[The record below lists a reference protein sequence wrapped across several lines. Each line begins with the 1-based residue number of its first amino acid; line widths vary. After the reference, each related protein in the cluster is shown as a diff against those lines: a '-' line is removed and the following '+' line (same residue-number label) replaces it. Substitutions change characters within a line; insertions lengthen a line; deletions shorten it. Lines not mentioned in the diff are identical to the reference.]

1 MSRSMMPPFGSLL
14 EPPSNFGGGQSGSFF
29 VKQEP
34 MAEAGRKIGMDAHP
48 FKGAPV
54 QSAFSSYRDTH
65 PQLRKPLQHELSAF
79 GPFSAPG
86 QSSAGASANAAS
98 RPSSDAHTPLWRPT
112 SRHSTI
118 QVEQHHQPLLATGT
132 GLLAKQKGVVEKPQQ
147 FSDMIRSGNASVMH
161 SRSSDVGSSGLVTG
175 IRDSTSDGFVAMSG
189 QVKCKQECDIASTS
203 FSAPPLTRKR
213 SHSELEEEESCDS
226 ELVLGIGGRA
236 SSSRE
241 GSEYRNS
248 RASSP
253 RKSQKCDAR
262 LELSSA
268 DLCLAPP
275 VVAPEYSSSSSQQE
289 APSSSMFEAPG
300 VGASSK
306 VSHSRG
312 AYASPTESHLS
323 FQKIKSQDASRM
335 EGVTT
340 TTTCV
345 SQAESQPTGS
355 RGQQPVRSLLNLEV
369 IKRECDA
376 VERER
381 DNEEILA
388 QSRTHEGVELGL
400 FPGVFAADQ
409 RRNGDG
415 KKPEASGLQLVHL
428 LLACADAIA
437 KSKIETATQ
446 KLEELYS
453 HASLFG
459 DSMQRIAAFFTE
471 GLAARIVGKDNPMYK
486 GLMQQS
492 RLDDYLSAFTTL
504 YKVCPYFQFGHF
516 TANQAILEAVEGH
529 SVVHIIDLDL
539 MQGFQWPGLIQSL
552 SERDD
557 GPPKLK
563 ITGIGTSCTS
573 LQDTGRR
580 LAAFA
585 ETYGVPFEFHAVV
598 GELEDLTPAEL
609 GAKAGEAV
617 AVNCVMQL
625 HRLVDGDKLQNFI
638 SGLRSIHPVM
648 LTLVEQ
654 EASHNS
660 SSFMGRFVEALHY
673 YAAVFDSLDSSLPLA
688 SEERAKI
695 EQLYF
700 AQQIKNIVA
709 CEGADRIERHE
720 SLEVWQQRMVLA
732 GFRQVPL
739 SSHSITQAK
748 LLLSL
753 SPCDGYRLSQQ
764 APGSISLNW
773 QDRSLLTASTW
784 LLD

>member
-1 MSRSMMPPFGSLL
+1 MMPPFGSLL
-14 EPPSNFGGGQSGSFF
+14 EPPTNLRGGQSSFY

-34 MAEAGRKIGMDAHP
+34 GVDSVRKLRMDTP
-48 FKGAPV
+48 

-65 PQLRKPLQHELSAF
+65 PTLRKPLQHELSAF
-79 GPFSAPG
+79 GPFSAQG
-86 QSSAGASANAAS
+86 QSSMDASTSNAAPHPPSGDTHTSLRKSAS
-98 RPSSDAHTPLWRPT
+98 RQPIQVHQYLRPAVLQPTTSVSPSKKQCTEKSRQFNDVFLSAHT
-112 SRHSTI
+112 
-118 QVEQHHQPLLATGT
+118 
-132 GLLAKQKGVVEKPQQ
+132 
-147 FSDMIRSGNASVMH
+147 NAMPSK
-161 SRSSDVGSSGLVTG
+161 SSDVGSSGLATG
-175 IRDSTSDGFVAMSG
+175 IRDTTSDGFVVVSCKQM
-189 QVKCKQECDIASTS
+189 QCKQECDIASTS
-203 FSAPPLTRKR
+203 FSAPPLSRKR
-213 SHSELEEEESCDS
+213 SHSELAEESCDS
-226 ELVLGIGGRA
+226 ELVLGVGGR
-236 SSSRE
+236 SSVSRE

-253 RKSQKCDAR
+253 RKSQKSSDTR
-262 LELSSA
+262 LDLVSA

-275 VVAPEYSSSSSQQE
+275 IVAPEYSSSSSQQE
-289 APSSSMFEAPG
+289 APSSSMLETQPLG
-300 VGASSK
+300 ESSK

-312 AYASPTESHLS
+312 TYVSPTQSHLS
-323 FQKIKSQDASRM
+323 FQKIKSKDVSRA
-335 EGVTT
+335 EGVT
-340 TTTCV
+340 CI
-345 SQAESQPTGS
+345 SQAESHPTGS
-355 RGQQPVRSLLNLEV
+355 RCQQPVRPLLNLEV

-381 DNEEILA
+381 DNEESLA
-388 QSRTHEGVELGL
+388 QSRNHHEGFELGL

-409 RRNGDG
+409 G
-415 KKPEASGLQLVHL
+415 KKSEASGLQLVHL
-428 LLACADAIA
+428 LLACADAIS
-437 KSKIETATQ
+437 KNKIEIATQ

-471 GLAARIVGKDNPMYK
+471 ALAARIVGKDNPAYK
-486 GLMQQS
+486 NLMLQS
-492 RLDDYLSAFTTL
+492 HLDDYLSAFTTL
-504 YKVCPYFQFGHF
+504 YKICPYFQFGHF
-516 TANQAILEAVEGH
+516 TANQAILEAVEGY
-529 SVVHIIDLDL
+529 SVVHIIDMDL
-539 MQGFQWPGLIQSL
+539 MQGFQWPGFIQSL
-552 SERDD
+552 SEREG

-563 ITGIGTSCTS
+563 ITGVGTSCTS

-598 GELEDLTPAEL
+598 GELEDLSPMEL
-609 GAKAGEAV
+609 GAKPGEAV

-625 HRLVDGDKLQNFI
+625 HRLLNNGDKLQNFI

-654 EASHNS
+654 EANHNT

-720 SLEVWQQRMVLA
+720 TLELWQKRMKLA
-732 GFRQVPL
+732 GFRQWPL
-739 SSHSITQAK
+739 SSHSVTQAK

-753 SPCDGYRLSQQ
+753 SPCDGYCLSQQ
-764 APGSISLNW
+764 PGGSISLNW

-784 LLD
+784 VL

>member
-1 MSRSMMPPFGSLL
+1 MMPPFGSLL
-14 EPPSNFGGGQSGSFF
+14 EPPTNFGGGQSSFY

-34 MAEAGRKIGMDAHP
+34 VADAVRKIGMDTHP
-48 FKGAPV
+48 SKGTP

-65 PQLRKPLQHELSAF
+65 PPLRKAGLHHEPSAF
-79 GPFSAPG
+79 APFPA
-86 QSSAGASANAAS
+86 ANVGTS
-98 RPSSDAHTPLWRPT
+98 RPNSLDAPTPLWPPT
-112 SRHSTI
+112 SRHTAI
-118 QVEQHHQPLLATGT
+118 QLQQYLQPSAG
-132 GLLAKQKGVVEKPQQ
+132 GLYPKQQSVAPPQQ
-147 FSDMIRSGNASVMH
+147 LNANAMH
-161 SRSSDVGSSGLVTG
+161 SSRSSDVGSSGLVTG
-175 IRDSTSDGFVAMSG
+175 IRDTASDGFVAASG
-189 QVKCKQECDIASTS
+189 QMQCKQECDIASTS

-213 SHSELEEEESCDS
+213 SHSSLVEEESCDS
-226 ELVLGIGGRA
+226 ELVLGVGGSRMV

-253 RKSQKCDAR
+253 RKSQKCDTG
-262 LELSSA
+262 LELVSA

-289 APSSSMFEAPG
+289 VPSSSMLDAP
-300 VGASSK
+300 A
-306 VSHSRG
+306 VSHSHV
-312 AYASPTESHLS
+312 SPTESHLS
-323 FQKIKSQDASRM
+323 FQKMKSQDASRM
-335 EGVTT
+335 EGVT
-340 TTTCV
+340 CV
-345 SQAESQPTGS
+345 ESGS
-355 RGQQPVRSLLNLEV
+355 RCQQPVRSLLNLEV

-376 VERER
+376 VEREER
-381 DNEEILA
+381 DQDDDSNNLKS
-388 QSRTHEGVELGL
+388 SRTHELGL
-400 FPGVFAADQ
+400 FPGVFAADL
-409 RRNGDG
+409 RRNGEG
-415 KKPEASGLQLVHL
+415 KKSEASGLQLVHL
-428 LLACADAIA
+428 LLACADAIS
-437 KSKIETATQ
+437 KNKIETAAQ

-471 GLAARIVGKDNPMYK
+471 GLAARIVGKENPIYN
-486 GLMQQS
+486 GLMLQS

-516 TANQAILEAVEGH
+516 TANQAILESVDGS

-552 SERDD
+552 SERED

-598 GELEDLTPAEL
+598 GELEDLTPMEL
-609 GAKAGEAV
+609 GVKAGEAV

-625 HRLVDGDKLQNFI
+625 HRLGNDKLQHFI
-638 SGLRSIHPVM
+638 GGLRNIHPVM

-654 EASHNS
+654 EANHNTDT
-660 SSFMGRFVEALHY
+660 FMGRFVEALHY

-709 CEGADRIERHE
+709 CEGVDRIERHE
-720 SLEVWQQRMVLA
+720 ALEVWQQRMELA
-732 GFRQVPL
+732 GFRQLPL
-739 SSHSITQAK
+739 SSHAVTQAK

-764 APGSISLNW
+764 TGGSISLNW

-784 LLD
+784 VV

>member
-1 MSRSMMPPFGSLL
+1 MMPPFGSLL
-14 EPPSNFGGGQSGSFF
+14 EPLSNFGGGQSGSFY

-34 MAEAGRKIGMDAHP
+34 VADAGRKIGMETHP
-48 FKGAPV
+48 SKGVP

-65 PQLRKPLQHELSAF
+65 PRKPLQHELSAF
-79 GPFSAPG
+79 GPFAAPG
-86 QSSAGASANAAS
+86 QSSADAAAS
-98 RPSSDAHTPLWRPT
+98 RPSSDAHTPLWRPA
-112 SRHSTI
+112 SRHSAI
-118 QVEQHHQPLLATGT
+118 QVQQYLQPSPA
-132 GLLAKQKGVVEKPQQ
+132 GLLAKHKGVVEMPN
-147 FSDMIRSGNASVMH
+147 DALRSGNA

-175 IRDSTSDGFVAMSG
+175 IRDTTSDGFVAG
-189 QVKCKQECDIASTS
+189 QLKQECDIASTS
-203 FSAPPLTRKR
+203 FSAPPLSRKR
-213 SHSELEEEESCDS
+213 SHSELAEEESCDS
-226 ELVLGIGGRA
+226 ELVLGIGG
-236 SSSRE
+236 SSRE

-253 RKSQKCDAR
+253 RKSQRC
-262 LELSSA
+262 ELGSA
-268 DLCLAPP
+268 DLSLAPP
-275 VVAPEYSSSSSQQE
+275 IVAPEYSSSSSQQE
-289 APSSSMFEAPG
+289 EAPN
-300 VGASSK
+300 VGESSK
-306 VSHSRG
+306 AS
-312 AYASPTESHLS
+312 YASPTESHLS

-335 EGVTT
+335 EGVTP

-345 SQAESQPTGS
+345 ESQPTGS
-355 RGQQPVRSLLNLEV
+355 RCQQPVRPLLNLEV

-381 DNEEILA
+381 DNEDSLA
-388 QSRTHEGVELGL
+388 QSHEGVELGL

-409 RRNGDG
+409 RRNGEG
-415 KKPEASGLQLVHL
+415 KKSEASGLQLVHL
-428 LLACADAIA
+428 LLACADAIS
-437 KSKIETATQ
+437 KKKIETAAQ

-459 DSMQRIAAFFTE
+459 DSMQRIAAFFTK
-471 GLAARIVGKDNPMYK
+471 GLAARIVGKESPMYK
-486 GLMQQS
+486 TLMQQS

-529 SVVHIIDLDL
+529 AVVHIIDLDL

-552 SERDD
+552 SERED

-598 GELEDLTPAEL
+598 GELEDLTPSEL
-609 GAKAGEAV
+609 GSKPGEAV

-625 HRLVDGDKLQNFI
+625 HRLFNGDKLQSFL

-654 EASHNS
+654 EANHNT

-709 CEGADRIERHE
+709 CEGADRTERHE
-720 SLEVWQQRMVLA
+720 TLEVWQQRMGLA
-732 GFRQVPL
+732 GFRQLPL
-739 SSHSITQAK
+739 SSHAITQAK

-753 SPCDGYRLSQQ
+753 SPCDGYRLSQE
-764 APGSISLNW
+764 PHGSISLNW

-784 LLD
+784 VLD

>member
-1 MSRSMMPPFGSLL
+1 MMPPFGSLL
-14 EPPSNFGGGQSGSFF
+14 EPPTNFGGGQSSFH

-34 MAEAGRKIGMDAHP
+34 VAEATVRKIGMDTHLS
-48 FKGAPV
+48 KGTP

-65 PQLRKPLQHELSAF
+65 PPLRKALQHESSAF
-79 GPFSAPG
+79 GPFSG
-86 QSSAGASANAAS
+86 SQSSSMDASAAANAPA
-98 RPSSDAHTPLWRPT
+98 PTPLWRPT
-112 SRHSTI
+112 SRHSTPM
-118 QVEQHHQPLLATGT
+118 QVQQYLPAG
-132 GLLAKQKGVVEKPQQ
+132 GLFSKSVLEKVVTSPQ
-147 FSDMIRSGNASVMH
+147 FNANAS
-161 SRSSDVGSSGLVTG
+161 RSTESGLVTG
-175 IRDSTSDGFVAMSG
+175 IRDTTSDGFVAAV

-213 SHSELEEEESCDS
+213 SHSEFLAEEEESCDS
-226 ELVLGIGGRA
+226 ELVLGIGGSRIV

-241 GSEYRNS
+241 GSETYRNS

-253 RKSQKCDAR
+253 RKSQKC
-262 LELSSA
+262 LELVSA

-275 VVAPEYSSSSSQQE
+275 AAEYSSSSSQQQEVEEE
-289 APSSSMFEAPG
+289 APSSTTPAHDS
-300 VGASSK
+300 
-306 VSHSRG
+306 
-312 AYASPTESHLS
+312 SPTESHLS
-323 FQKIKSQDASRM
+323 FQKIKSSPDYASRM
-335 EGVTT
+335 EGVT
-340 TTTCV
+340 
-345 SQAESQPTGS
+345 GS
-355 RGQQPVRSLLNLEV
+355 RCQQPVRPLLNMEV

-376 VERER
+376 VEREER
-381 DNEEILA
+381 DHE
-388 QSRTHEGVELGL
+388 QSLPRDGIELGL
-400 FPGVFAADQ
+400 FPGVFAAVD
-409 RRNGDG
+409 NGEG
-415 KKPEASGLQLVHL
+415 KKSEASGLQLVHL
-428 LLACADAIA
+428 LLACADAI
-437 KSKIETATQ
+437 SKTKFEIAAQ

-471 GLAARIVGKDNPMYK
+471 GLAARIVGKENPLYK
-486 GLMQQS
+486 PLMLQS

-516 TANQAILEAVEGH
+516 TANQAILESVEGH

-598 GELEDLTPAEL
+598 GELEDLMPMEL
-609 GAKAGEAV
+609 GVKAGEAV

-625 HRLVDGDKLQNFI
+625 HRLGNNSEKLANFVA
-638 SGLRSIHPVM
+638 GLRSLHPVM

-654 EASHNS
+654 EANNNTST
-660 SSFMGRFVEALHY
+660 FMGRFVEALHY

-720 SLEVWQQRMVLA
+720 ALEVWQQRMELA
-732 GFRQVPL
+732 GFRQSPL

-764 APGSISLNW
+764 AGGSISLNW

-784 LLD
+784 VV

>member
-1 MSRSMMPPFGSLL
+1 MPPFGSLL
-14 EPPSNFGGGQSGSFF
+14 EPPTNFGGGQSSFY

-34 MAEAGRKIGMDAHP
+34 GSERKIGMETH
-48 FKGAPV
+48 KGLLQQQHQQ
-54 QSAFSSYRDTH
+54 QSAFSSYN
-65 PQLRKPLQHELSAF
+65 PSSLRKVVGGLHHEPSAF
-79 GPFSAPG
+79 GPFSGGGGGGASSDVVAPLSWRPPPP
-86 QSSAGASANAAS
+86 QAQLHQYLQPSSAAK
-98 RPSSDAHTPLWRPT
+98 
-112 SRHSTI
+112 
-118 QVEQHHQPLLATGT
+118 GT
-132 GLLAKQKGVVEKPQQ
+132 NVAL
-147 FSDMIRSGNASVMH
+147 
-161 SRSSDVGSSGLVTG
+161 SSDVGSSGLVTTG
-175 IRDSTSDGFVAMSG
+175 IRDTTSDGFVGVQS
-189 QVKCKQECDIASTS
+189 VKCKQECYDIASTS

-213 SHSELEEEESCDS
+213 SHSELAEEESCDS
-226 ELVLGIGGRA
+226 ELVLGIGSRIM
-236 SSSRE
+236 SSRE

-253 RKSQKCDAR
+253 RKSQKCAGEF
-262 LELSSA
+262 LSA

-275 VVAPEYSSSSSQQE
+275 VEYSSSS
-289 APSSSMFEAPG
+289 APSE
-300 VGASSK
+300 
-306 VSHSRG
+306 H
-312 AYASPTESHLS
+312 ASPTESHLS
-323 FQKIKSQDASRM
+323 FQKVASRM
-335 EGVTT
+335 EV
-340 TTTCV
+340 
-345 SQAESQPTGS
+345 ESGS
-355 RGQQPVRSLLNLEV
+355 RVRPLLNLEV

-376 VERER
+376 VEREDHDESHITR
-381 DNEEILA
+381 NN
-388 QSRTHEGVELGL
+388 HELGL
-400 FPGVFAADQ
+400 FPGVFATVDLQQQ
-409 RRNGDG
+409 RQG
-415 KKPEASGLQLVHL
+415 KKSEASGLQLVHL
-428 LLACADAIA
+428 LLACADAI
-437 KSKIETATQ
+437 SKNKIDVAAQ

-486 GLMQQS
+486 NLMQQS

-516 TANQAILEAVEGH
+516 TANQAILEAVADH
-529 SVVHIIDLDL
+529 PVVHIIDLDL

-552 SERDD
+552 SERDE

-598 GELEDLTPAEL
+598 GELEDLAPREL
-609 GAKAGEAV
+609 GVISGEAV

-625 HRLVDGDKLQNFI
+625 HRLGHEKLNQFI
-638 SGLRSIHPVM
+638 SGLRTLGPVM
-648 LTLVEQ
+648 VTLVEQ
-654 EASHNS
+654 EANHNTS
-660 SSFMGRFVEALHY
+660 TFMGRFVEALHY

-709 CEGADRIERHE
+709 CKGADRIERHE
-720 SLEVWQQRMVLA
+720 TLDIWQQRMELA
-732 GFRQVPL
+732 GFRQLPL
-739 SSHSITQAK
+739 SSHAVTQAK

-764 APGSISLNW
+764 PGGSISLNW

-784 LLD
+784 VVL

>member
-1 MSRSMMPPFGSLL
+1 MMPPFGSLL
-14 EPPSNFGGGQSGSFF
+14 EPPTNFGGGQSGSFY

-34 MAEAGRKIGMDAHP
+34 VADAGRKIGMDTYPSKA
-48 FKGAPV
+48 AP

-65 PQLRKPLQHELSAF
+65 PPLRKPLQHEPSAF
-79 GPFSAPG
+79 GPFAAPG
-86 QSSAGASANAAS
+86 QSSADTSVNVAS

-118 QVEQHHQPLLATGT
+118 QVQQYLQPSQQAAATGV
-132 GLLAKQKGVVEKPQQ
+132 LSKQKGVVEMPQQ
-147 FSDMIRSGNASVMH
+147 FNDALRSGNVSAMH

-175 IRDSTSDGFVAMSG
+175 IRDTTSDGFVAVSG
-189 QVKCKQECDIASTS
+189 QLKCKQECDIASTS

-213 SHSELEEEESCDS
+213 SHSDLAEEESCDS

-253 RKSQKCDAR
+253 RKSQKCDGR
-262 LELSSA
+262 LDLGSA

-275 VVAPEYSSSSSQQE
+275 VVAPECSSSSSQQE
-289 APSSSMFEAPG
+289 APSSSMIEAPG
-300 VGASSK
+300 VGESSK

-340 TTTCV
+340 TCI

-355 RGQQPVRSLLNLEV
+355 RCQQPVRPLLNLEV

-376 VERER
+376 VERECE
-381 DNEEILA
+381 NEDSLA
-388 QSRTHEGVELGL
+388 QSRNHEGVELGL

-409 RRNGDG
+409 RRDGEG
-415 KKPEASGLQLVHL
+415 KKSEASGLQLVHL
-428 LLACADAIA
+428 LLACADAIS
-437 KSKIETATQ
+437 KNKIETAAQ

-471 GLAARIVGKDNPMYK
+471 GLAARIVGKDNAMYK
-486 GLMQQS
+486 TLMQQS

-516 TANQAILEAVEGH
+516 TANQAILESVEGH

-598 GELEDLTPAEL
+598 GELEDLTPSEL

-625 HRLVDGDKLQNFI
+625 HRLFNGDKLQNFI

-654 EASHNS
+654 EANHNT

-720 SLEVWQQRMVLA
+720 TLEVWQKRMVLA
-732 GFRQVPL
+732 GFRQLPL
-739 SSHSITQAK
+739 SSHAITQAK

-764 APGSISLNW
+764 AHGSISLNW

-784 LLD
+784 VLD

>member
-1 MSRSMMPPFGSLL
+1 M
-14 EPPSNFGGGQSGSFF
+14 
-29 VKQEP
+29 
-34 MAEAGRKIGMDAHP
+34 EAHAS
-48 FKGAPV
+48 KGTQP
-54 QSAFSSYRDTH
+54 QSAFSCYRDTH
-65 PQLRKPLQHELSAF
+65 PPLRKPLQQELSAF
-79 GPFSAPG
+79 GPFAAPG
-86 QSSAGASANAAS
+86 QGSADASANGAS
-98 RPSSDAHTPLWRPT
+98 RPNSDGHTPVWRPT
-112 SRHSTI
+112 SRQPTIRVQQYLPPLAAGPQTTASTS
-118 QVEQHHQPLLATGT
+118 AS
-132 GLLAKQKGVVEKPQQ
+132 GLFMKQKGVVEMPQQ
-147 FSDMIRSGNASVMH
+147 FNDVLRRSGNSSAMH
-161 SRSSDVGSSGLVTG
+161 SRSSDVRSSGLVTG
-175 IRDSTSDGFVAMSG
+175 IRDTTSDGFVVASC

-213 SHSELEEEESCDS
+213 SHSELEEESCDS
-226 ELVLGIGGRA
+226 ELVLGVGGRA

-253 RKSQKCDAR
+253 RKSQKRDPR
-262 LELSSA
+262 LDLGSA

-275 VVAPEYSSSSSQQE
+275 IVAPEYSSSSSQQE
-289 APSSSMFEAPG
+289 APSSSMLEALG
-300 VGASSK
+300 VGGSSK

-323 FQKIKSQDASRM
+323 FQKVKSQDASRV
-335 EGVTT
+335 EGV
-340 TTTCV
+340 TTCV

-355 RGQQPVRSLLNLEV
+355 RCQQPVRPLLNLEV

-376 VERER
+376 VEREG
-381 DNEEILA
+381 DHEDSLA
-388 QSRTHEGVELGL
+388 QSRNHEGVELGL
-400 FPGVFAADQ
+400 FPGIFAADLC
-409 RRNGDG
+409 RNGEG
-415 KKPEASGLQLVHL
+415 KKSEASGLQLVHL
-428 LLACADAIA
+428 LLACADAI
-437 KSKIETATQ
+437 SKNKTETAAQ

-471 GLAARIVGKDNPMYK
+471 GLAARIVGKASPMYK
-486 GLMQQS
+486 ALMQQS

-516 TANQAILEAVEGH
+516 TANQAILEAAEGH

-552 SERDD
+552 SERED

-585 ETYGVPFEFHAVV
+585 ETYGVSFEFHAVV
-598 GELEDLTPAEL
+598 GELEDLTPTEL
-609 GAKAGEAV
+609 GATAGEAV

-625 HRLVDGDKLQNFI
+625 HRLFDGDKLQKFI
-638 SGLRSIHPVM
+638 SGLRSIRPVM

-654 EASHNS
+654 EANHST

-709 CEGADRIERHE
+709 CEGADRVERHE
-720 SLEVWQQRMVLA
+720 TLEVWQQRMVLA
-732 GFRQVPL
+732 GFRQLPL

-764 APGSISLNW
+764 AHGSISLNW